1 MMGSSISKVQYGD
14 TIIQNGLSGFLVLAS
29 CDFDDFPVALV
40 NSREL
45 AIAIADGMISRVPQY
60 IQDIFR
66 MDASEL
72 ACFKVL
78 RFQEGRPAEII
89 HTYTPRAK

>member
-1 MMGSSISKVQYGD
+1 MSSSIFEMQYGD
-14 TIIQNGLSGFLVLAS
+14 TVIQNGLSGFLVLAS
-29 CDFDDFPVALV
+29 CDFDDFPIALV
-40 NSREL
+40 NSKEL
-45 AIAIADGMISRVPQY
+45 AIVIADGMVSDVPKY

-89 HTYTPRAK
+89 HTRTARTK